1 MLPSC
6 RAFYHQF
13 CSHHG
18 AKSKIPTKSVN
29 FLWRGKRNVVFNM
42 NFEKIKY
49 SKCPNCKKYGINSSG
64 KIGIRVCIPVKCK
77 YCKKIFVINSALRII
92 ILIFSPLVGGGI
104 AIFLQRFFD
113 ESSKFPDIIG
123 LFAMIVVFLF
133 CQHFAKLEELTDERE
148 LERLKEEDDEED

>member
-1 MLPSC
+1 
-6 RAFYHQF
+6 
-13 CSHHG
+13 
-18 AKSKIPTKSVN
+18 
-29 FLWRGKRNVVFNM
+29 M

-123 LFAMIVVFLF
+123 LLFAIVVLLF
-133 CQHFAKLEELTDERE
+133 CEHFAKLEELTDERE
-148 LERLKEEDDEED
+148 LERLKEEDDEEDWSDFTIVYLTLYKKCTLEWFSGCIFFEWNLPHRVEKKH

>member
-1 MLPSC
+1 MNHKIFLP
-6 RAFYHQF
+6 
-13 CSHHG
+13 
-18 AKSKIPTKSVN
+18 N
-29 FLWRGKRNVVFNM
+29 RGFNM

-77 YCKKIFVINSALRII
+77 YCKKFFVINSALRII

-148 LERLKEEDDEED
+148 LERLKE